1 MSDEKEVKEVMDR
14 VIKKLIDDGQL
25 IEAGF
30 QSLLAVAYK
39 GITIPPEIQEQ
50 MREVFFGGA
59 QHLHGAVFQVMDEGT
74 EPTEND
80 MRRLDNIHKE
90 LEAFLEKFK
99 KKHGL

>member
-1 MSDEKEVKEVMDR
+1 MADQQREVLDRVVKE
-14 VIKKLIDDGQL
+14 LIDRGQL

-39 GITIPPEIQEQ
+39 GVNIPPDIQEQ

-59 QHLHGAVFQVMDEGT
+59 QHLHGAVFQVMDDGP

-80 MRRLDNIHKE
+80 MRRLDNIATE
-90 LEAFLEKFK
+90 LAEYLEKFK
-99 KKHGL
+99 KKHGIA